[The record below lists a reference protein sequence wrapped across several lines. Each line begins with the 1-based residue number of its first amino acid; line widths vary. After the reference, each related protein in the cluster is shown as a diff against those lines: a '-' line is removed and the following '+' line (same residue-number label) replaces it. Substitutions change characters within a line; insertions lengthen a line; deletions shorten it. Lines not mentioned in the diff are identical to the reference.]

1 MHTASVAG
9 TPILH
14 PLFFK
19 YPSDASTYPIDL
31 QFFFGDS
38 LLISPVTEENSTSVT
53 IYLPSDTFYNFTTFE
68 PIIGNAS
75 NITLADVAFDQIPV
89 FIKGGAVLP
98 LREKGA
104 MLTSEVREID
114 FEFIVAPST
123 TSSMGNGT
131 AVGSLYVD
139 DGVSITPDATTTVNM
154 TYGGNKLSVVGD
166 FGYDVGVNV
175 ARVLV
180 LGVEEKPSAVSVAV
194 NGGSLNATVWSWDED
209 RMVLNVTLG
218 FALDTGFEVEFD

>member
-1 MHTASVAG
+1 MHTASVVG

-19 YPSDASTYPIDL
+19 YPSDSSTYPIDL

-38 LLISPVTEENSTSVT
+38 LLVSPVTEENSTSVT

-75 NITLADVAFDQIPV
+75 NITLTDIGFHQIPV
-89 FIKGGAVLP
+89 LIKGGAILP
-98 LREKGA
+98 LRESSA
-104 MLTSEVREID
+104 MLTSEVRAID
-114 FEFIVAPST
+114 FEFVVAPST
-123 TSSMGNGT
+123 TSSAGNGT

-139 DGVSITPDATTTVNM
+139 DGVSISPNATTTVNI
-154 TYGGNKLSVVGD
+154 TYGNNKLSVVGD

-180 LGVEEKPSAVSVAV
+180 LGVEAKPGNVSVAFS
-194 NGGSLNATVWSWDED
+194 GGSSNTTEWSWDED

-218 FALDTGFEVEFD
+218 FAFDTGFEVEFD